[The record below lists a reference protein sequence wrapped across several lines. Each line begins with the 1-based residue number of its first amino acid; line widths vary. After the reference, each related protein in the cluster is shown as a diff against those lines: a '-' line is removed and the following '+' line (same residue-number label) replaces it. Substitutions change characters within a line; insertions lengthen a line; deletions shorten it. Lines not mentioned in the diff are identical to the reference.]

1 MESIN
6 LIGSEQVQSASRQ
19 MREAA
24 EEMLRAANTI
34 ASENERQRLFLDDW
48 LQRLAAAFE
57 DHVTLLRQ
65 S

>member
-1 MESIN
+1 
-6 LIGSEQVQSASRQ
+6 